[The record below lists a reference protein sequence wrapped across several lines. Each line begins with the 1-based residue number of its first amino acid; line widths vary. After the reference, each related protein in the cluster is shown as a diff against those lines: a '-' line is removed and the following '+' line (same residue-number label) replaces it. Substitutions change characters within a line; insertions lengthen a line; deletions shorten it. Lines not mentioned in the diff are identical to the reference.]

1 MEDDKRQ
8 TQGDLVYEERD
19 VLSWKSMERV
29 YKMRGKEFFSTVVVL
44 ALLVSVILF
53 FIEGLMPVLV
63 IWAIFF
69 VVWSANRT
77 PPVET
82 DHRLT
87 TLGIRTGGSFFR
99 FSEMKQAWVEEKYA
113 DRVLRIVLMKFP
125 WQASLIIKKEDERK
139 IIELLADKGVV
150 IFKPDQ
156 TKVERL
162 VKWLGEKIPLEES

>member
-1 MEDDKRQ
+1 MDNDNKQ
-8 TQGDLVYEERD
+8 IQGDLVYEERD
-19 VLSWKSMERV
+19 VLVWRSMERA

-53 FIEGLMPVLV
+53 FIEGLMPVMV

-99 FSEMKQAWVEEKYA
+99 FSEMRQAWVEEKYA
-113 DRVLRIVLMKFP
+113 DRVLRIMLSKFP
-125 WQASLIIKKEDERK
+125 GQASLIIKKEDERK
-139 IIELLADKGVV
+139 IIEYLADKGVI
-150 IFKPDQ
+150 IFKPDL

-162 VKWLGEKIPLEES
+162 VKWMGEKIPLEEA